1 MTLNLG
7 ICGRRGYQEFRR
19 GTTGRGPW
27 PSS

>member
-7 ICGRRGYQEFRR
+7 FYGRRGYQEFRR
-19 GTTGRGPW
+19 GTTAPGPW